1 MSVAILLNL
10 LIFRYDSVEYHIEQG
25 EKDKAIEL
33 LQIIYPSELY
43 QVHEEIYDDY
53 RSKGGK
59 KEGEKA
65 ETVGLWQAFTH
76 VDYRSAS
83 WLVFYIMIA
92 FNLSGIP
99 LINIYTV

>member
-1 MSVAILLNL
+1 
-10 LIFRYDSVEYHIEQG
+10 
-25 EKDKAIEL
+25 
-33 LQIIYPSELY
+33 LY
-43 QVHEEIYDDY
+43 QVHEEIYNDY

-65 ETVGLWQAFTH
+65 ETVGLWQALTD

-99 LINIYTV
+99 IINIYTPEIFKDIKNAGGVSTFSTS